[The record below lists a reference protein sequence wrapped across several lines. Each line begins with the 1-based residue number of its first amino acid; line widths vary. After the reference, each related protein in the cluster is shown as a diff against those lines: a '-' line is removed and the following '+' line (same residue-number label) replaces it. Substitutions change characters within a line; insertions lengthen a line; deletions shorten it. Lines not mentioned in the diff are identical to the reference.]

1 LPAAAKRAR
10 QRCKKKV
17 KEYGIREMYGALV
30 GKLKITPNEVRN
42 MTLGEAYALIDAM
55 ASSDDKQELYE
66 LGKAKGLFNGNDS

>member
-1 LPAAAKRAR
+1 
-10 QRCKKKV
+10 
-17 KEYGIREMYGALV
+17 MYGALV